1 MIEQDAGAS
10 EQVVALA
17 IIDGDVVP
25 EYFRHAVG
33 AARIERRHL
42 GLRHFADAA
51 VKGATASEKLQSDDK
66 DRTRSRSRKDISGA
80 AARSAALR
88 ILGLSPAAPKPA
100 PDPVPEPVKQRG
112 RRGVGAA
119 PSENGH
125 AADGAKSE

>member
-1 MIEQDAGAS
+1 MDAWDALFSDTTKVTGTITEKDTS
-10 EQVVALA
+10 GVVKTLKLKH
-17 IIDGDVVP
+17 GP
-25 EYFRHAVG
+25 TSM
-33 AARIERRHL
+33 AAE
-42 GLRHFADAA
+42 HFADAA
-51 VKGATASEKLQSDDK
+51 VKGATASEKWQSDDK

-119 PSENGH
+119 PSENGTH
-125 AADGAKSE
+125 APEAPKPE